1 MPPTL
6 PVIVGVYAVLSVVT
20 LAAYAVDKHR
30 AGAGGRRIPERTLHV
45 LALFGGWPGAFVG
58 QQILRHKTRKIP
70 FQIVYW
76 ITVAIH
82 AGVWAV
88 FQFRGSGR

>member
-1 MPPTL
+1 MPSPL
-6 PVIVGVYAVLSVVT
+6 SILLAIHAVVSVVT
-20 LAAYAVDKHR
+20 FAVYACDKHR
-30 AGAGGRRIPERTLHV
+30 AGSGGRRIPERTLHV
-45 LALFGGWPGAFVG
+45 LALFGGWPGAFLG
-58 QQILRHKTRKIP
+58 QQILRHKTRKLP

-88 FQFRGSGR
+88 FLFRGSGR